1 METTDQYAQ
10 QASKITA
17 DILHSLGFEE
27 TVEIVSSSPEE
38 ISLAISGPDCRFII
52 GDGGSRLDD
61 LQYLVNRLLVTSCE
75 TAPRVRVDCDG
86 YRAKAEDRLVHS
98 AIEKAKRVVA
108 SGHPIA
114 LPPMNAYHR
123 RLVHSALAEMP
134 GVRTQSEEVNSRFKR
149 VVISPSE

>member
-1 METTDQYAQ
+1 METTDQNAQ

-17 DILHSLGFEE
+17 DILHSLGFEC
-27 TVEIVSSSPEE
+27 TVDIASTTPEE

-61 LQYLVNRLLVTSCE
+61 LQYLVNRLLVASCE

-86 YRAKAEDRLVHS
+86 YRAKAEDRLIHS
-98 AIEKAKRVVA
+98 AIEKAKRVIA
-108 SGHPIA
+108 TGHSIT

-123 RLVHSALAEMP
+123 RLVHSSLAEIP
-134 GVRTQSEEVNSRFKR
+134 GVRTQSEEVDSRFKR
-149 VVISPSE
+149 IVISPSA